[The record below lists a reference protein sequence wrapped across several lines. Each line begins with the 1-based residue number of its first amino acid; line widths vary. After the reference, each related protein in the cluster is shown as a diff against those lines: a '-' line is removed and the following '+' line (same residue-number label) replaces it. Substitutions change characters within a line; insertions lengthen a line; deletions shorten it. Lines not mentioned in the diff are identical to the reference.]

1 MGRDYAKREPLP
13 EDGFMDGSSKSIV
26 RDFGEQPIAAI
37 MATHRLKPHD
47 LVLSSTEQVTHK
59 MVARAIKGRRLTV
72 NVRAKI
78 LNAINNATG
87 KTYMAKDLFNYL
99 K

>member
-1 MGRDYAKREPLP
+1 MSGD
-13 EDGFMDGSSKSIV
+13 II
-26 RDFGEQPIAAI
+26 RDFGEQPIVAI
-37 MATHRLKPHD
+37 MAAYKLKPHD
-47 LVLSSTEQVTHK
+47 LVVSSTEQVTHK

-78 LNAINNATG
+78 LNALNNATG
-87 KTYMAKDLFNYL
+87 KEYKIRDLFNYL